1 MKIRTIKPTLLFF
14 FHKSKTEADLWRR
27 VQDCGEVLTWHMIM
41 WLKDHPLD
49 FPDFTRIEFGAVREV
64 VGDGIWIDDA
74 RTAHVNVALGDHETE
89 SRTATERDVYDL
101 LFSILANGIQQ
112 LEERNNVDLSTL
124 HDAMSNF
131 TENNFTVCKV
141 LTERRPR
148 GMNMTLRVEAFMD
161 NSILNV
167 FFVALRDGK
176 EIYSEI
182 IQNSVPS
189 PIFSWRSFKKIEI
202 DGSRIFLKDR
212 IQKPKIPF
220 VRWQPGDPIHCPREY
235 YQWSISVAE
244 LERGR
249 EAYFPRNTDIRCF
262 TEIR

>member
-1 MKIRTIKPTLLFF
+1 MKIRTIKPTLLLF
-14 FHKSKTEADLWRR
+14 FHKSELDASLWGR
-27 VQDCGEVLTWHMIM
+27 VMNCGDVLTWHMIM

-49 FPDFTRIEFGAVREV
+49 FPDFTRIEFVAVRENI
-64 VGDGIWIDDA
+64 GSGIWIDDE
-74 RTAHVNVALGDHETE
+74 RTAHIKVALGDRETE
-89 SRTATERDVYDL
+89 ARVATERDVYDL
-101 LFSILANGIQQ
+101 LFSIVTNGILQ

-131 TENNFTVCKV
+131 IEKNYTVCKV

-176 EIYSEI
+176 EIYREL

-189 PIFSWRSFKKIEI
+189 QLFLWRRFKKIEV
-202 DGSRIFLKDR
+202 DGNRIFLNENLL
-212 IQKPKIPF
+212 KPRIPF
-220 VRWQPGDPIHCPREY
+220 QRWQRGDGPAEY
-235 YQWSISVAE
+235 YQWSKFVAE
-244 LERGR
+244 LETGK
-249 EAYFPRNTDIRCF
+249 EV
-262 TEIR
+262 